1 MPNGSAIGPARA
13 LQPRQGFS
21 KRFPSGAEPRG
32 AVADHRKRAKR
43 RPWRFF
49 ALFGGPRPNKRP
61 AVVEGSPHA
70 HMLTH
75 ALTQM
80 RSHTH
85 THTYRGKPSRR
96 LPLPF
101 GALPLRSADPR
112 WRPVRNCVLLVH
124 CAARRTVR
132 VVHCSTRCWCTLILR
147 RNRCAGAVFCECFGA
162 GFAVLIF
169 VYIKIEQSSPTTMN
183 SSIANHLSHEY
194 PRALAFWEPFVS
206 PFLR

>member
-49 ALFGGPRPNKRP
+49 ALFGGPVQTKGLLSSRE
-61 AVVEGSPHA
+61 VHTHTCSHT
-70 HMLTH
+70 LTH
-75 ALTQM
+75 KCA
-80 RSHTH
+80 HTH
-85 THTYRGKPSRR
+85 THRGKPSRR

-132 VVHCSTRCWCTLILR
+132 VVHCSTRCWCTFILR